1 MSQSSSL
8 TTLAVSAAAA
18 FALAAFVVLSSE
30 FAFAGERKPQPSR
43 GPQDSAKDSCTCPGE
58 GSSPWA
64 RPKFAGLDARLDEA
78 DQIAALESIQ
88 FALTEIGDGSTYV
101 WHRHGGEFSGFVQ
114 PTSSF
119 KDSSGNI
126 CRHVVVM
133 LSSSEQSRRTEGI
146 ACRMEGGRWRL
157 EG

>member
-18 FALAAFVVLSSE
+18 FALAAFVVLSPD
-30 FAFAGERKPQPSR
+30 FAFAAEKKPHD
-43 GPQDSAKDSCTCPGE
+43 PQDSAKGSCTCPGE

-64 RPKFAGLDARLDEA
+64 RPKYADTRTRLDES
-78 DQIAALESIQ
+78 DQIAALESVQ
-88 FALTEIGDGSTYV
+88 YALTEIGDGSTYV
-101 WHRHGGEFSGFVQ
+101 WHRNNGELSGLVQ

-119 KDSSGNI
+119 KDSQGNV
-126 CRHVVVM
+126 CRHVVLM
-133 LSSSEQSRRTEGI
+133 LSSPAQSRKTEGI
-146 ACRMEGGRWRL
+146 ACRLQGGRWRL